1 MGRHRTF
8 TIKESLAE
16 LESFKLKVTDYK
28 SSQQL
33 NALILVKSEQYDTLN
48 MVSSHLGM
56 HYATLQRWLKRY
68 KEEGIERLLL
78 PLTRNKPSKFITPEI
93 HKALKSRLHDKDNP
107 FSGYVEVQQ
116 WLLDNY
122 QVKIGYKWLWAYMR
136 TKMNSRLKV
145 PRKTNI
151 KKDQNAE
158 TSFFKTARYT
168 VQD

>member
-8 TIKESLAE
+8 TIKESLEE
-16 LESFKLKVTDYK
+16 LEAFKSKVSGYK

-33 NALILVKSEQYDTLN
+33 KALILIKSEQYNTFSSRGALCYASTL
-48 MVSSHLGM
+48 
-56 HYATLQRWLKRY
+56 AKRY
-68 KEEGIERLLL
+68 KEQGIEQLLL
-78 PLTRNKPSKFITPEI
+78 PLKRNKLSKFITLEI
-93 HKALKSRLHDKDNP
+93 HSALEARLHQSDNP

-116 WLLDNY
+116 WLWDTY

-151 KKDQNAE
+151 KKEQDAE
-158 TSFFKTARYT
+158 ASFFKTAR
-168 VQD
+168 

>member
-8 TIKESLAE
+8 TIKESLEE
-16 LESFKLKVTDYK
+16 LEAFKARVTDYQ

-33 NALILVKSEQYDTLN
+33 NALILIKSDQYDTLDN
-48 MVSSHLGM
+48 VSSHLGV

-68 KEEGIERLLL
+68 KEKGIEQLLL

-93 HKALKSRLHDKDNP
+93 HKALEARLHQSDNP

-116 WLLDNY
+116 WLLDTY

-151 KKDQNAE
+151 KKEQNAE
-158 TSFFKTARYT
+158 ASFFKTAR
-168 VQD
+168 